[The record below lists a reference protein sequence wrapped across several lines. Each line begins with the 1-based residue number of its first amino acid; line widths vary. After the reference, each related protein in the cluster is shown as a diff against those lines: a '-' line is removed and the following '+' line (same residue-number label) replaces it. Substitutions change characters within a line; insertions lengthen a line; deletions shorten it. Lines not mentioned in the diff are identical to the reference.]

1 MKKISHSLALLLVGA
16 TLLPGCSMLTA
27 NGRRQRAYEHYVA
40 KSSMGR
46 VKQQRLFNS
55 GKTQMP
61 VMRPTE
67 PVLTAEASGPE
78 SMTDGGGDGSSQ

>member
-1 MKKISHSLALLLVGA
+1 MKKISLSLALLLVGA
-16 TLLPGCSMLTA
+16 TLLSGCSMLTA
-27 NGRRQRAYEHYVA
+27 NGRRQRAYEHYVR

-67 PVLTAEASGPE
+67 QMLTAEASGPE
-78 SMTDGGGDGSSQ
+78 SMTDGSGDGSGQ

>member
-1 MKKISHSLALLLVGA
+1 MLVGA
-16 TLLPGCSMLTA
+16 TLLSGCSMLTA
-27 NGRRQRAYEHYVA
+27 NGRRQRAYEHYVR

-46 VKQQRLFNS
+46 VKQQRHFNS

-67 PVLTAEASGPE
+67 PMLTAEASGPG
-78 SMTDGGGDGSSQ
+78 SMTDGSGQ

>member
-1 MKKISHSLALLLVGA
+1 
-16 TLLPGCSMLTA
+16 
-27 NGRRQRAYEHYVA
+27 
-40 KSSMGR
+40 MGR

-67 PVLTAEASGPE
+67 QMLTAEASGPE
-78 SMTDGGGDGSSQ
+78 SMTDGSSDGSGQ